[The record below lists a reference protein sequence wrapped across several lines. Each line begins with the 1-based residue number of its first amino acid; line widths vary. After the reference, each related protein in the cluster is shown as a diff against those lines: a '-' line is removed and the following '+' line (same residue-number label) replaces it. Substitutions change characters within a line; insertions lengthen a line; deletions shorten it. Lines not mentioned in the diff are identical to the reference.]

1 MMTKTKK
8 LVRCAYGYVGLC
20 LSFTDEKPDS
30 SLLSCVENAK
40 NVSYQNNQRFPF
52 ILENYSCKYKFQSED
67 SKSLSGMKILSCKN
81 GINLD
86 IRRKSFVFVGAL
98 LAFSRGYL
106 FLAPQE
112 SGYTLVMTSLVEV
125 DI

>member
-1 MMTKTKK
+1 M
-8 LVRCAYGYVGLC
+8 
-20 LSFTDEKPDS
+20 
-30 SLLSCVENAK
+30 ENAK
-40 NVSYQNNQRFPF
+40 NVSYQTNQRFPF
-52 ILENYSCKYKFQSED
+52 ILENYSSKYKFQSED
-67 SKSLSGMKILSCKN
+67 SKSLSGMKILSCNN

-98 LAFSRGYL
+98 LAFSRRYL